1 MSHDHQEIDLSLIA
15 GVTDRG
21 LRHRQNEDAMELAV
35 VPAADGPVLVAVVCD
50 GVSTSI
56 RPAEASL
63 AAAQAAAEV
72 LRTAAQDG
80 TDLTEASKAAV
91 RSAEGAVTS
100 LAESPGGVGSA
111 TFVSAVITNSAA
123 TLCWLGDSRAY
134 WLGAPG
140 TPAAESP
147 PLESPAPESPAP
159 ESRAP
164 ESPGPGSPAP
174 ESPRPGSPSPETAQ
188 QLTRDDSLAQE
199 MVSAGLLPQDE
210 VLTSPHAHVVTRWV
224 GADPGEASPHV
235 VTFEPPGPGVLM
247 LCSDGLW
254 NYQPDAG
261 KLAELAMPGALTDPL
276 AAAQA
281 LVTFA
286 IDAGGRDNITVV
298 LAPFPP
304 GADT

>member
-1 MSHDHQEIDLSLIA
+1 MSHDHQEIDLGLIA

-72 LRTAAQDG
+72 LRAAAQDG
-80 TDLTEASKAAV
+80 ADLTEASSAAV
-91 RSAEGAVTS
+91 RSAEAAVAS
-100 LAESPGGVGSA
+100 LAQSPGGVGSA
-111 TFVSAVITNSAA
+111 TFVSAVITGSAA

-134 WLGAPG
+134 WLGAAV
-140 TPAAESP
+140 TPASEAAVPGSP
-147 PLESPAPESPAP
+147 VPESPTL
-159 ESRAP
+159 ESAV
-164 ESPGPGSPAP
+164 PGSPAA
-174 ESPRPGSPSPETAQ
+174 GSPALETAHR
-188 QLTRDDSLAQE
+188 LTRDDSLAEE
-199 MVSAGLLPQDE
+199 MVAAGLLPEDE
-210 VLTSPHAHVVTRWV
+210 ALTSPHAHVVTRWV

-261 KLAELAMPGALTDPL
+261 KLAGLALPSALTDPL
-276 AAAQA
+276 GAAQA

-286 IDAGGRDNITVV
+286 IEAGGRDNITVV

-304 GADT
+304 GT

>member
-1 MSHDHQEIDLSLIA
+1 MSHDHQEIDLSLLA

-35 VPAADGPVLVAVVCD
+35 VPAPDGPVLVAVVCD

-80 TDLTEASKAAV
+80 TDLTEASSAAV
-91 RSAEGAVTS
+91 RSAEDAVAS
-100 LAESPGGVGSA
+100 LAETPGGVGSA
-111 TFVSAVITNSAA
+111 TFVSAVITSSAA

-134 WLGAPG
+134 WLGAPV
-140 TPAAESP
+140 TPAPESP
-147 PLESPAPESPAP
+147 TPESPAP
-159 ESRAP
+159 E
-164 ESPGPGSPAP
+164 
-174 ESPRPGSPSPETAQ
+174 TAQ
-188 QLTRDDSLAQE
+188 RLTRDDSLAEE
-199 MVSAGLLPQDE
+199 MVAAGLLPEDE
-210 VLTSPHAHVVTRWV
+210 ALSSPHAHVVTRWV
-224 GADPGEASPHV
+224 GADPGEATPHV

-261 KLAELAMPGALTDPL
+261 KLAELALPAALTNPL
-276 AAAQA
+276 GAAQA

-286 IDAGGRDNITVV
+286 IEAGGRDNITVV

-304 GADT
+304 RR

>member
-1 MSHDHQEIDLSLIA
+1 MSHDHQEVDLSLIA

-21 LRHRQNEDAMELAV
+21 LRHQQNEDAMELAV

-50 GVSTSI
+50 GVSTSS

-63 AAAQAAAEV
+63 AAAQASAEV

-80 TDLTEASKAAV
+80 TNLTEASAAAV
-91 RSAEGAVTS
+91 RAAENAVAS
-100 LAESPGGVGSA
+100 LAGSPGGVGSA
-111 TFVSAVITNSAA
+111 TFVSAVITGSAA

-134 WLGAPG
+134 WLGV
-140 TPAAESP
+140 P
-147 PLESPAPESPAP
+147 P
-159 ESRAP
+159 
-164 ESPGPGSPAP
+164 
-174 ESPRPGSPSPETAQ
+174 PETAQ
-188 QLTRDDSLAQE
+188 RLTRDDSLAEE
-199 MVSAGLLPQDE
+199 MVAAGLLPE
-210 VLTSPHAHVVTRWV
+210 EEALSSPHAHVVTRWV
-224 GADPGEASPHV
+224 GADAGEASPHV

-261 KLAELAMPGALTDPL
+261 KLAGLALPAALTDPL
-276 AAAQA
+276 GAAQA

-286 IDAGGRDNITVV
+286 IEAGGRDNITVV

-304 GADT
+304 RG

>member
-1 MSHDHQEIDLSLIA
+1 MSHDHQEVDLGLIA

-72 LRTAAQDG
+72 LRAAAQDG
-80 TDLTEASKAAV
+80 TDLTEASSAAV
-91 RSAEGAVTS
+91 RSAEAAVAS
-100 LAESPGGVGSA
+100 LAKTPGGAGSA
-111 TFVSAVITNSAA
+111 TFVSAVVTGSAA

-134 WLGAPG
+134 WLGAPV
-140 TPAAESP
+140 TPASEAAVPGSP
-147 PLESPAPESPAP
+147 VPESPTL
-159 ESRAP
+159 ESAVP
-164 ESPGPGSPAP
+164 GSPAAGSPAP
-174 ESPRPGSPSPETAQ
+174 ETAHR
-188 QLTRDDSLAQE
+188 LTRDDSLAEE
-199 MVSAGLLPQDE
+199 MVAAGLLPEDE
-210 VLTSPHAHVVTRWV
+210 ALTSPHAHVVTRWV
-224 GADPGEASPHV
+224 GADPGEATPHV

-254 NYQPDAG
+254 NYQPDAA
-261 KLAELAMPGALTDPL
+261 KLAGLALPSALTDPL
-276 AAAQA
+276 GAAQA

-286 IDAGGRDNITVV
+286 IEAGGRDNITVV

-304 GADT
+304 GT

>member
-1 MSHDHQEIDLSLIA
+1 MSHDHQEIDLGLIA

-72 LRTAAQDG
+72 LRAAAQDG
-80 TDLTEASKAAV
+80 TDLTEASSAAV
-91 RSAEGAVTS
+91 RSAEAAVAS
-100 LAESPGGVGSA
+100 LAQSPGGVGSA
-111 TFVSAVITNSAA
+111 TFVSAVITGSAA

-134 WLGAPG
+134 WLGAPVTPG
-140 TPAAESP
+140 AEPPAAESP
-147 PLESPAPESPAP
+147 AAESPAPGSA
-159 ESRAP
+159 A
-164 ESPGPGSPAP
+164 PGSPAP
-174 ESPRPGSPSPETAQ
+174 ETAHR
-188 QLTRDDSLAQE
+188 LTRDDSLAEE
-199 MVSAGLLPQDE
+199 MVAAGLLPEDE
-210 VLTSPHAHVVTRWV
+210 ALSSPHAHVVTRWV
-224 GADPGEASPHV
+224 GADPGEATPHV
-235 VTFEPPGPGVLM
+235 VTFEPPGPGVLL

-261 KLAELAMPGALTDPL
+261 KLAGLALPSALTDPL
-276 AAAQA
+276 SAAQA

-286 IDAGGRDNITVV
+286 IEEGGRDNITVV

-304 GADT
+304 GT

>member
-63 AAAQAAAEV
+63 AAAQAAEEV
-72 LRTAAQDG
+72 LRAAAQDG
-80 TDLTEASKAAV
+80 ADLTEASSAAV
-91 RSAEGAVTS
+91 RSAEAAVAS
-100 LAESPGGVGSA
+100 LAQSPGGVGSA
-111 TFVSAVITNSAA
+111 TFVSAVITGSAA

-134 WLGAPG
+134 WLGAPV
-140 TPAAESP
+140 TPGAEPPAAQSLAAESP
-147 PLESPAPESPAP
+147 APGSAAP
-159 ESRAP
+159 GSAA
-164 ESPGPGSPAP
+164 PGSPAP
-174 ESPRPGSPSPETAQ
+174 ETAHR
-188 QLTRDDSLAQE
+188 LTRDDSLAEE
-199 MVSAGLLPQDE
+199 MVAAGLLPEDE
-210 VLTSPHAHVVTRWV
+210 ALSSPHAHVVTRWV
-224 GADPGEASPHV
+224 GADPGEATPHV

-261 KLAELAMPGALTDPL
+261 KLAGLALPSALTDPL
-276 AAAQA
+276 GAAQA

-286 IDAGGRDNITVV
+286 IEAGGRDNITVV

-304 GADT
+304 GA

>member
-72 LRTAAQDG
+72 LRTAARDG
-80 TDLTEASKAAV
+80 TDLTEASSAAV
-91 RSAEGAVTS
+91 RSAEDAVAS

-111 TFVSAVITNSAA
+111 TFVSAVMTSSAA

-134 WLGAPG
+134 WLDAPA
-140 TPAAESP
+140 TPDPE
-147 PLESPAPESPAP
+147 PA
-159 ESRAP
+159 
-164 ESPGPGSPAP
+164 
-174 ESPRPGSPSPETAQ
+174 AQ

-210 VLTSPHAHVVTRWV
+210 ALSSPHAHVVTRWV
-224 GADPGEASPHV
+224 GADPGEAAPHV

-286 IDAGGRDNITVV
+286 IDAGGRDNITVI

-304 GADT
+304 GPQ

>member
-1 MSHDHQEIDLSLIA
+1 MSHDHQETDLSLIA

-80 TDLTEASKAAV
+80 TDLTAASSAAV
-91 RSAEGAVTS
+91 RSAEGAVAS
-100 LAESPGGVGSA
+100 LAQSPGGIGSA
-111 TFVSAVITNSAA
+111 TFVSAVITSSAA

-134 WLGAPG
+134 WLGAPD
-140 TPAAESP
+140 TPAPGSPAAGARAPES
-147 PLESPAPESPAP
+147 LSPETQAPESPAP
-159 ESRAP
+159 GSPVPEARAS
-164 ESPGPGSPAP
+164 ESPAP
-174 ESPRPGSPSPETAQ
+174 ETAQ
-188 QLTRDDSLAQE
+188 RLTRDDSLAEE
-199 MVSAGLLPQDE
+199 MVAAGLLPEDE
-210 VLTSPHAHVVTRWV
+210 ALSSPHAHVVTRWV
-224 GADPGEASPHV
+224 GADPGEATPHV

-261 KLAELAMPGALTDPL
+261 KLAELALPGALTDPL

-286 IDAGGRDNITVV
+286 IEAGGRDNITVA

-304 GADT
+304 GT

>member
-35 VPAADGPVLVAVVCD
+35 VPAADGPVLIAVVCD

-80 TDLTEASKAAV
+80 TDLTEASSAAV
-91 RSAEGAVTS
+91 RSAESAVAS

-111 TFVSAVITNSAA
+111 TFVSAVITSSAA

-134 WLGAPG
+134 WLGAPV
-140 TPAAESP
+140 TPASS
-147 PLESPAPESPAP
+147 SPAPEAPAP
-159 ESRAP
+159 EAP
-164 ESPGPGSPAP
+164 A
-174 ESPRPGSPSPETAQ
+174 PETAQ
-188 QLTRDDSLAQE
+188 RLTRDDSLAEE
-199 MVSAGLLPQDE
+199 MVAAGLLPEDE
-210 VLTSPHAHVVTRWV
+210 ALSSPHAHVVTRWV
-224 GADPGEASPHV
+224 GADPGDATPHV
-235 VTFEPPGPGVLM
+235 VTFEPSGPGVLM

-261 KLAELAMPGALTDPL
+261 KLAELALPAALTDPL

-286 IDAGGRDNITVV
+286 IEAGGRDNITVI

-304 GADT
+304 GPST

>member
-1 MSHDHQEIDLSLIA
+1 MSHDHQEIDLRLIA

-80 TDLTEASKAAV
+80 TDLTEASSAAV
-91 RSAEGAVTS
+91 RSAESAVAS

-111 TFVSAVITNSAA
+111 TFVSAVITSSAA

-134 WLGAPG
+134 WLGAP
-140 TPAAESP
+140 
-147 PLESPAPESPAP
+147 APESPAP
-159 ESRAP
+159 E
-164 ESPGPGSPAP
+164 
-174 ESPRPGSPSPETAQ
+174 TAQ
-188 QLTRDDSLAQE
+188 RLTLS
-199 MVSAGLLPQDE
+199 
-210 VLTSPHAHVVTRWV
+210 SPHAHVVTRWV
-224 GADPGEASPHV
+224 GADPGEATPHV

-261 KLAELAMPGALTDPL
+261 KLAELALPAALTNPL
-276 AAAQA
+276 GAAQA

-286 IDAGGRDNITVV
+286 IEAGGRDNITVV

-304 GADT
+304 AP

>member
-1 MSHDHQEIDLSLIA
+1 MSHDHQEIDLGLIA

-72 LRTAAQDG
+72 LRAAAQDG
-80 TDLTEASKAAV
+80 TDLTEASSAAV
-91 RSAEGAVTS
+91 RSAEAAVAS
-100 LAESPGGVGSA
+100 LAQTPGGVGSA
-111 TFVSAVITNSAA
+111 TFVSAVVTGSAA

-134 WLGAPG
+134 WLGAPV
-140 TPAAESP
+140 TSADESSAAESPAAESP
-147 PLESPAPESPAP
+147 A
-159 ESRAP
+159 
-164 ESPGPGSPAP
+164 PGSPAP
-174 ESPRPGSPSPETAQ
+174 ETAHR
-188 QLTRDDSLAQE
+188 LTRDDSLAEE
-199 MVSAGLLPQDE
+199 MVAAGLLPEDE
-210 VLTSPHAHVVTRWV
+210 ALTSPHAHVVTRWV
-224 GADPGEASPHV
+224 GADAGEATPHV

-261 KLAELAMPGALTDPL
+261 KLAGLALPRALTDPL
-276 AAAQA
+276 GAAQA

-286 IDAGGRDNITVV
+286 IEAGGRDNITVV

-304 GADT
+304 GT

>member
-1 MSHDHQEIDLSLIA
+1 MSHDHQEIDLGLIA

-72 LRTAAQDG
+72 LRAAAQDG
-80 TDLTEASKAAV
+80 ADLTEASSAAV
-91 RSAEGAVTS
+91 RSAEAAVAS
-100 LAESPGGVGSA
+100 LAQTPGGVGSA
-111 TFVSAVITNSAA
+111 TFVSAVITGSAA

-134 WLGAPG
+134 WLGAPV
-140 TPAAESP
+140 TPASEAAVPGSP
-147 PLESPAPESPAP
+147 VPESPTL
-159 ESRAP
+159 ESAVP
-164 ESPGPGSPAP
+164 GSPAAGSPAP
-174 ESPRPGSPSPETAQ
+174 ETAHR
-188 QLTRDDSLAQE
+188 LTRDDSLAEE
-199 MVSAGLLPQDE
+199 MVAAGLLPEDE
-210 VLTSPHAHVVTRWV
+210 ALTSPHAHVVTRWV
-224 GADPGEASPHV
+224 GADPGEATPHV

-254 NYQPDAG
+254 NYQPDAA
-261 KLAELAMPGALTDPL
+261 KLAGLALPSALTDPL
-276 AAAQA
+276 GAAQA

-286 IDAGGRDNITVV
+286 IEAGGRDNITVV

-304 GADT
+304 GT

>member
-72 LRTAAQDG
+72 LRTAAQEG
-80 TDLTEASKAAV
+80 TDLTDASAAAV
-91 RSAEGAVTS
+91 RSAEGAVAS

-111 TFVSAVITNSAA
+111 TFVSAVITKSAA

-140 TPAAESP
+140 TPA
-147 PLESPAPESPAP
+147 PESPALEP
-159 ESRAP
+159 PASESPASG
-164 ESPGPGSPAP
+164 SPGPEAP
-174 ESPRPGSPSPETAQ
+174 IPETAQ
-188 QLTRDDSLAQE
+188 RLTRDDSLAEE
-199 MVSAGLLPQDE
+199 MVAAGLLPEDE
-210 VLTSPHAHVVTRWV
+210 ALTSPHAHVVTRWV
-224 GADPGEASPHV
+224 GADPGEATPHV

-286 IDAGGRDNITVV
+286 IDAGGRDNITVI

>member
-1 MSHDHQEIDLSLIA
+1 MSHDHQEIDLSLMA

-35 VPAADGPVLVAVVCD
+35 VPGADGPVLVAVVCD

-63 AAAQAAAEV
+63 AAAQAAAAV

-80 TDLTEASKAAV
+80 TDLTEASSAAV
-91 RSAEGAVTS
+91 RSAEDAVAS

-111 TFVSAVITNSAA
+111 TFVSAVITSSAA

-134 WLGAPG
+134 WLVAPAASAPESPVPES
-140 TPAAESP
+140 PAAESP
-147 PLESPAPESPAP
+147 AS
-159 ESRAP
+159 
-164 ESPGPGSPAP
+164 
-174 ESPRPGSPSPETAQ
+174 ETAQ
-188 QLTRDDSLAQE
+188 RLTRDDSLAEE
-199 MVSAGLLPQDE
+199 MVAAGLLPEDE
-210 VLTSPHAHVVTRWV
+210 ALSSPHAHVVTRWV
-224 GADPGEASPHV
+224 GADPGEATPHV

-261 KLAELAMPGALTDPL
+261 KLAELALPTALTDPL

-286 IDAGGRDNITVV
+286 IEAGGRDNITVI

-304 GADT
+304 GT

>member
-56 RPAEASL
+56 RPAEASH

-80 TDLTEASKAAV
+80 TDLTEASSAAV
-91 RSAEGAVTS
+91 RSAVDAVAS

-111 TFVSAVITNSAA
+111 TFVSAVITSSAA

-134 WLGAPG
+134 WLGAPV
-140 TPAAESP
+140 TPAPESP
-147 PLESPAPESPAP
+147 GRRKLRILPPRREQREGAPESPAP
-159 ESRAP
+159 E
-164 ESPGPGSPAP
+164 
-174 ESPRPGSPSPETAQ
+174 TAQ
-188 QLTRDDSLAQE
+188 RLTRDDSLAEE
-199 MVSAGLLPQDE
+199 MVAAGLLPEDE
-210 VLTSPHAHVVTRWV
+210 ALSSPHAHVVTRWV
-224 GADPGEASPHV
+224 GADPGEATPHV

-261 KLAELAMPGALTDPL
+261 KLAELALPAALTNPL
-276 AAAQA
+276 GAAQA
-281 LVTFA
+281 LATFA
-286 IDAGGRDNITVV
+286 IEAGGRDNITVV

-304 GADT
+304 GLS

>member
-1 MSHDHQEIDLSLIA
+1 MSHDHQEIDLGLIA

-80 TDLTEASKAAV
+80 TDLTAASAAAV
-91 RSAEGAVTS
+91 RSAEGAVAS
-100 LAESPGGVGSA
+100 LAQSPGGIGSA
-111 TFVSAVITNSAA
+111 TFVSAVITSSAA

-134 WLGAPG
+134 WLGAPVTSAREAPAPG
-140 TPAAESP
+140 TPAPESLAP
-147 PLESPAPESPAP
+147 ETPAPESPAP
-159 ESRAP
+159 E
-164 ESPGPGSPAP
+164 
-174 ESPRPGSPSPETAQ
+174 TAQ
-188 QLTRDDSLAQE
+188 RLTRDDSLAEE
-199 MVSAGLLPQDE
+199 MVAAGLLPEDKA
-210 VLTSPHAHVVTRWV
+210 LSSPHAHVVTRWV
-224 GADPGEASPHV
+224 GADPGEATPHV

-261 KLAELAMPGALTDPL
+261 KLAELALPTALTKPL

-281 LVTFA
+281 LVRFA
-286 IDAGGRDNITVV
+286 IEAGGRDNITVI

-304 GADT
+304 GS